1 MKKSFLLYLFLFL
14 AFSLQAQYQFTMLSD
29 CHCTTIKNQQNTG
42 TCWSFATSSFL
53 ESELLRMGKPDY
65 DLSEMYFVRTSYQQK
80 AKNYILRQG
89 KAQFGQGGLA
99 HDVINAFKTGG
110 AIPESVY
117 SGKLP
122 GDYMY
127 DHSEME
133 PALSG
138 LLSVFVK
145 QKRPSPKWLN
155 GFTGLMDAYMGDAPE
170 EFEYKGKKYTTR
182 SFAEEL
188 GINPSDYVSFTSY
201 SHHPFYSSF
210 VLEIP
215 DNWSNGSYYNVTEE
229 DLVAIA
235 EYAIDKGY
243 SVAWDGDVS
252 ERGFSGSKGV
262 AVLPV
267 DAKRPDLFTEP
278 GEEISVT
285 QELRQETFENY
296 STTDDHL
303 MHITGIAK
311 DQNSTRYYYVK
322 NSWGEN
328 SPNQGYVYM
337 SEPYF
342 RLKTVALMVN
352 KNAVPAALR
361 KKLGIK

>member
-1 MKKSFLLYLFLFL
+1 
-14 AFSLQAQYQFTMLSD
+14 MLSD

-53 ESELLRMGKPDY
+53 ESELIRMGKPDY

-80 AKNYILRQG
+80 AKNYMLRQG
-89 KAQFGQGGLA
+89 KAQFSQGGLS

-122 GDYMY
+122 GDYVY

-133 PALSG
+133 SALNG
-138 LLSVFVK
+138 LLSVFTK
-145 QKRPSPKWLN
+145 QKRPSVKWLN
-155 GFTGLMDAYMGDAPE
+155 GYTGLMDAYMGDVPE
-170 EFEYKGKKYTTR
+170 EFEYKGKTYTPQ
-182 SFAEEL
+182 SFAKEL
-188 GINPSDYVSFTSY
+188 GINPNDYVSFTSY
-201 SHHPFYSSF
+201 THHPFYSQC

-215 DNWSNGSYYNVTEE
+215 DNWSNGSYYNVPMADLMAITEN
-229 DLVAIA
+229 AI
-235 EYAIDKGY
+235 EKGY

-252 ERGFSGSKGV
+252 EKGFSGSKGI
-262 AVLPV
+262 AVMPV
-267 DAKRPDLFTEP
+267 DAKRADLFTAP
-278 GEEISVT
+278 GEEVSAT
-285 QELRQETFENY
+285 QVLRQETFENY

-311 DQNSTRYYYVK
+311 DQNGTRYYYVK
-322 NSWGEN
+322 NSWGEI
-328 SPNQGYVYM
+328 SPYEGYVYM

-342 RLKTVALMVN
+342 RLKTVALMVH
-352 KNAVPAALR
+352 KNAVPAAIR
-361 KKLGIK
+361 KKSGIK